1 MNNEQKPKHSKTSK
15 RIIAFVIVSIFV
27 FTGVAIYVPFMTGN
41 NIPDAL
47 IVAFYAFCTGELWM
61 LASIKK
67 TKINMGQKDN
77 EYQLLE
83 KIKDLVDG
91 DNNEDDDE
99 PVG

>member
-1 MNNEQKPKHSKTSK
+1 MDKEQKPKHSKTSK

-67 TKINMGQKDN
+67 TKISMGQKDN
-77 EYQLLE
+77 EYQLIE
-83 KIKDLVDG
+83 KIKEMVN
-91 DNNEDDDE
+91 NNEDDDE
-99 PVG
+99 PPVG